1 MDGLLAAAQHR
12 RVAALHAERRGVR
25 RHVRARLV
33 NDRDDAQR
41 HMYALDFQPVRP
53 PPDLAAAERVGKLR
67 QLHQR
72 RGDPLDARRRQ
83 PQTVEHRLRNAVDAR
98 RAHIRLVGGE
108 ELVRAFPK
116 ILRHF
121 QNRPVAR
128 FGVGLRQRGGSLLR
142 QCAFFAYGH
151 KAALPFF
158 TLFFRNRCR

>member
-1 MDGLLAAAQHR
+1 
-12 RVAALHAERRGVR
+12 
-25 RHVRARLV
+25 
-33 NDRDDAQR
+33 
-41 HMYALDFQPVRP
+41 MYALDFQPVRP

-67 QLHQR
+67 QLLQR

-128 FGVGLRQRGGSLLR
+128 FGVGLRQRGEAF
-142 QCAFFAYGH
+142 CANAHFFAYGH
-151 KAALPFF
+151 KAAPAFLYSVFPK
-158 TLFFRNRCR
+158 